1 MDFAPEFADSI
12 QTNPLNYDVV
22 RYCVNIIK
30 KQDVAFENKISTA
43 KVTFGEKSYPLT
55 FADDGSMYCDINLY
69 DIANFG
75 GNPSLT
81 IKNDIDEYTLKGHLE
96 FKVIK
101 ETISDYDTSE
111 DGKEVDGCIYLAGT
125 KWQKGVFV
133 KDSDGNSYLDI
144 NEEFGSLIKHEYE
157 LDASTTP
164 SVEQAKKLAKYC
176 SMQRVKATNVVEND
190 YQYGLVIYPAKN
202 NEKINSFF
210 NPVKPCK
217 MADIRNKGLYVRT
230 KTDYGS
236 PADKP
241 FYYRYYFELS
251 SFCIGN
257 NYARWEDCYKMPIKK

>member
-1 MDFAPEFADSI
+1 
-12 QTNPLNYDVV
+12 
-22 RYCVNIIK
+22 
-30 KQDVAFENKISTA
+30 
-43 KVTFGEKSYPLT
+43 
-55 FADDGSMYCDINLY
+55 
-69 DIANFG
+69 
-75 GNPSLT
+75 
-81 IKNDIDEYTLKGHLE
+81 
-96 FKVIK
+96 
-101 ETISDYDTSE
+101 
-111 DGKEVDGCIYLAGT
+111 
-125 KWQKGVFV
+125 
-133 KDSDGNSYLDI
+133 LDI